1 MNLLFSCIG
10 RRSYIIDYFRQSLA
24 LSDHIIGT
32 SNTKWAPA
40 LRYCDKKFYMPDI
53 VAINYI
59 DAMLQLCKEQ
69 KVDALFSFL
78 DPDVDILAQ
87 HYYDFTSI
95 GVLPILPKPKSST
108 ICFDKFETFHFLRTH
123 GFDTPMTY
131 IDLTSAKNA
140 LSKSDLEFPL
150 IVKPRFG
157 FASRNV
163 FKANNLDEMETYFQ
177 MHKDMMIQEMLQG
190 EELDMD
196 ICNDINGEEVLAV
209 VIWKKIAS
217 RAGET
222 QFAITLDD
230 PSLIEVGIR
239 LAKTV
244 GQAGPMDVDLFKVG
258 NKFKIIELNPRFGGG
273 YPVTQLAGGDYP
285 GMLVSMI
292 RGEHVAPRIG
302 EYKTGMVMMKEFKIS
317 CGEISDISG
326 RYYPNTI
333 DNSALGVKT
342 MWESRDE

>member
-1 MNLLFSCIG
+1 MNLLFSCVG
-10 RRSYIIDYFRQSLA
+10 RRSYIIDYFRQSLT

-40 LRYCDKKFYMPDI
+40 MRYCDKKFFMPDI
-53 VAINYI
+53 VANNYI

-69 KVDALFSFL
+69 KVDALFSFF

-87 HYYDFTSI
+87 HYDDFTSI
-95 GVLPILPKPKSST
+95 GAIPILPKPKAST
-108 ICFDKFETFHFLRTH
+108 ICFDKFETFRFLCEH
-123 GFDTPMTY
+123 GFDTPLTF
-131 IDLTSAKNA
+131 IDLALAKRA
-140 LSKSDLEFPL
+140 LTKRHLYFPL

-157 FASRNV
+157 FASRDV
-163 FKANNLDEMETYFQ
+163 FKATNLDEMEAYFQ
-177 MHKDMMIQEMLQG
+177 LQNDMMIQQMVQG

-222 QFAITLDD
+222 EFAITLDD
-230 PSLIEVGIR
+230 PILIEVGIR
-239 LAKTV
+239 LAKKV
-244 GQAGPMDVDLFKVG
+244 GQ
-258 NKFKIIELNPRFGGG
+258 NKFQIIELNPRFGGG

-302 EYKTGMVMMKEFKIS
+302 EYKTGMVMMKEYRIS

-333 DNSALGVKT
+333 NNNAFCAKDDVGIT
-342 MWESRDE
+342 R